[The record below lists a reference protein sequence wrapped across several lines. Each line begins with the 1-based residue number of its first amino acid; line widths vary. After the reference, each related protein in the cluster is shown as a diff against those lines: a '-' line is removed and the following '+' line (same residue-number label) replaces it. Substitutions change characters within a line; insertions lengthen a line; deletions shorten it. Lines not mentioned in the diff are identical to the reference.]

1 MVVLITGVSSGIGLG
16 NAKIFIEKGHRV
28 YGISRRLVALDGLNH
43 YPGDITDSNR
53 ISEII
58 DDIYKKEGKI
68 DILINSAG
76 MGISGAVED
85 TLVDDAKFM
94 FDVNFFGTFE
104 VTKQVIPIMRANKF
118 GKIVNISSVAAI
130 LPIAFQTFYSANKA
144 AINLYSEGLNIEL
157 KPFNIKVINFLPGD
171 IKTEFTAARKKNTLD
186 SPVYQSRITKSIAT
200 MEKDEQSGMS
210 VEYVSKVMYKNIM
223 RKRPPL
229 RKVVGLKYKFFV
241 FLSRLLPNRLI
252 NYIMGKIYG

>member
-104 VTKQVIPIMRANKF
+104 VTKQVIPIMRENKF
-118 GKIVNISSVAAI
+118 GKIVNISSVASI

-223 RKRPPL
+223 KKRPPL

-241 FLSRLLPNRLI
+241 FLARLLPTKLI

>member
-16 NAKIFIEKGHRV
+16 NAKIFIEKGHHV

-104 VTKQVIPIMRANKF
+104 VTKQVIPIMRENKF
-118 GKIVNISSVAAI
+118 GKIVNISSVASI

-223 RKRPPL
+223 KKRPPL

-241 FLSRLLPNRLI
+241 FLARLLPTKLI